1 MFLPHGGGDKK
12 HAQKKFEAHPS
23 NGLGGIT
30 MTTETVDTSGL
41 KSPDCI
47 VKIIDKVV
55 RMETG
60 SIWEVWG
67 DCPTFEQPDWIEND
81 KATR

>member
-1 MFLPHGGGDKK
+1 MFLLNGGAGKK
-12 HAQKKFEAHPS
+12 HAQKGFEAHPC

-30 MTTETVDTSGL
+30 MTTETVHTIGL

-47 VKIIDKVV
+47 VKIIEKVV

-60 SIWEVWG
+60 SILKVWG
-67 DCPTFEQPDWIEND
+67 YGSTFEQDV
-81 KATR
+81 KAWCEG